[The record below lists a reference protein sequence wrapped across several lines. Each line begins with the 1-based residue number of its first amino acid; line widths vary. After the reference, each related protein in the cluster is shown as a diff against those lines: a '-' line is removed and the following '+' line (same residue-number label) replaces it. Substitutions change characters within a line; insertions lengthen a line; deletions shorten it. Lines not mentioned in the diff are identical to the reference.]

1 MNAEQLR
8 ELYEKYFYYI
18 VLIDIGIGLLIGLLP
33 LVMGI
38 ARKKRNLGII
48 GLVSSG
54 LVGGL
59 SPILSLIVAAV
70 FTVLI
75 VRGTKK
81 PVEVVVVNQE
91 PIDVSVRESDDQ

>member
-1 MNAEQLR
+1 MNSVELR

-18 VLIDIGIGLLIGLLP
+18 LLADIGIGLLFGLLP
-33 LVMGI
+33 LVLGI

-48 GLVSSG
+48 GLICSG
-54 LVGGL
+54 VVGGL

-75 VRGTKK
+75 VRRSAK
-81 PVEVVVVNQE
+81 PKAA
-91 PIDVSVRESDDQ
+91 DSDDASQTDLAE

>member
-1 MNAEQLR
+1 MNSVELR

-18 VLIDIGIGLLIGLLP
+18 LLADIGIGLLFGLLP
-33 LVMGI
+33 LLLGI

-48 GLVSSG
+48 GLIGSG
-54 LVGGL
+54 VVGGL

-75 VRGTKK
+75 VRKSAK
-81 PVEVVVVNQE
+81 ANAA
-91 PIDVSVRESDDQ
+91 DSDNASQTDLAE

>member
-18 VLIDIGIGLLIGLLP
+18 LLADIGIGLLIGLLP
-33 LVMGI
+33 LLMGI

-48 GLVSSG
+48 GLVASG
-54 LVGGL
+54 AVGGL
-59 SPILSLIVAAV
+59 SPIFSLIVAAV

-75 VRGTKK
+75 VRGSKK
-81 PVEVVVVNQE
+81 PVEVVVNQE

>member
-1 MNAEQLR
+1 MNSVELR

-18 VLIDIGIGLLIGLLP
+18 LLADIGIGLLFGLLP
-33 LVMGI
+33 LVLGI

-48 GLVSSG
+48 GLICSG
-54 LVGGL
+54 VVGGL

-75 VRGTKK
+75 VRKSAK
-81 PVEVVVVNQE
+81 ANAA
-91 PIDVSVRESDDQ
+91 DSDNASQTDQSE

>member
-1 MNAEQLR
+1 MNSVELR

-18 VLIDIGIGLLIGLLP
+18 LLADIGIGLLFGLLP
-33 LVMGI
+33 LVLGI

-48 GLVSSG
+48 GLICLGV
-54 LVGGL
+54 VGGL

-75 VRGTKK
+75 VRKSAK
-81 PVEVVVVNQE
+81 ANAA
-91 PIDVSVRESDDQ
+91 DSDNASQTDLAE